1 MRRSRRTLRPLGK
14 VVLMVAGSVEEAVVL
29 EVGED
34 HMVDKIEASQR
45 EAAVMAGVLGARV
58 EMARSSHNR
67 SAGWLYCRRHDIERT
82 V

>member
-1 MRRSRRTLRPLGK
+1 
-14 VVLMVAGSVEEAVVL
+14 MVAGSAEEVVGL

-34 HMVDKIEASQR
+34 HMVDTIGASQG

-67 SAGWLYCRRHDIERT
+67 SAGWLHRRRYDIERT